1 MDQADVMRATH
12 LLEDALARF
21 ETLGDVWTASHCL
34 NLLGLN
40 ALNRGDA
47 AGAASF
53 FERFL
58 ADAVEHRASKIRRS
72 VALVNLAGAY
82 RYLGQRDAALELT
95 IEARDLAEATENAEL
110 TAVTRGMLGLLA
122 LDRGEIGR
130 AASLVGESLAMRR
143 EIGAP
148 WELAQSL
155 EVTAA
160 VMSAGHR
167 VENAT
172 RVYGAAF
179 ALRAAIETPISGCD
193 RTEVERDLA
202 SLRAALGEPVFAR
215 AWADGQR
222 LSPDAAVALALP
234 ALAELAAEEG

>member
-1 MDQADVMRATH
+1 
-12 LLEDALARF
+12 
-21 ETLGDVWTASHCL
+21 L
-34 NLLGLN
+34 NLLGIN
-40 ALNRGDA
+40 ALNQGDA

-58 ADAVEHRASKIRRS
+58 ADAVEHRGSKIMRS
-72 VALVNLAGAY
+72 TALGNLAGAY

-95 IEARDLAEATENAEL
+95 IEALDLAEEAGNAYL
-110 TAVTRGMLGLLA
+110 TAGARGMLGLLA
-122 LDRGEIGR
+122 LDRGEIDR
-130 AASLVGESLAMRR
+130 AASLVQESLAMRR

-155 EVTAA
+155 EDTAA
-160 VMSAGHR
+160 VMSVRHR
-167 VENAT
+167 AESAT

-179 ALRAAIETPISGCD
+179 AFRTAIGIPISGCD

-222 LSPDAAVALALP
+222 LSPDDAVALALP
-234 ALAELAAEEG
+234 ALAELASEEG